1 MTNTNKITEDGKEL
15 YEIGL
20 HIVSSLAPE
29 QVQDEFISLKSNL
42 AKHAEVTAEQAP
54 ELMQL
59 AYTITKNIDRKNQRF
74 DTAYFGWIKCVAT
87 SQAIIDIKEMVD
99 GNTAVLRSIIVKT
112 VEDAEEAAI
121 RFEEKE
127 AAERTDENGE
137 NQDSDAKPEAKKVKR
152 EKVEKTEEVKA
163 PTEEAE
169 TKAEKEAEPEAEESK
184 DSEKSSKEKSDDL
197 DEKIDELIK

>member
-1 MTNTNKITEDGKEL
+1 MTHTNKITEDGKEL

-74 DTAYFGWIKCVAT
+74 DTAYFGWIKCIAT

-112 VEDAEEAAI
+112 VENAEEAAI
-121 RFEEKE
+121 RFAEKE
-127 AAERTDENGE
+127 ADERAEEGGE
-137 NQDSDAKPEAKKVKR
+137 NQDPDAKSEAKTAKR
-152 EKVEKTEEVKA
+152 KSAKPAA
-163 PTEEAE
+163 PAKEAE
-169 TKAEKEAEPEAEESK
+169 VETEKEAEAEESK

>member
-20 HIVSSLAPE
+20 HIVSSLAVE

-54 ELMQL
+54 ELVQL
-59 AYTITKNIDRKNQRF
+59 AYTITKNIDRKNQLF
-74 DTAYFGWIKCVAT
+74 DTAHFGWIKCVAT
-87 SQAIIDIKEMVD
+87 PDAIADIKEMID

-112 VEDAEEAAI
+112 VTDAEEAAI
-121 RFEEKE
+121 RFAEKE
-127 AAERTDENGE
+127 AAERVEDGEESEDTDT
-137 NQDSDAKPEAKKVKR
+137 SDEKPKHARAERV
-152 EKVEKTEEVKA
+152 EKVEESDNSSKKSEEESEK
-163 PTEEAE
+163 
-169 TKAEKEAEPEAEESK
+169 KAEKEPEKNTE
-184 DSEKSSKEKSDDL
+184 DL